1 MEYYVQVKIQVY
13 IHAKQESYR
22 HMMYLHDIVFRLIQH
37 IALELDKFY
46 SEIMVTRLKMIV
58 HDE

>member
-37 IALELDKFY
+37 IALELGKLSF
-46 SEIMVTRLKMIV
+46 IV
-58 HDE
+58 KLWLQD